1 MSLESSDPSKVTA
14 PPEEGAPALLE
25 EMANVR
31 MTTSALDDV
40 FAPGPELQ
48 PELGRWRQWNHKRPR
63 VRWCMVH
70 GRGLPAD
77 TEGWVQLQSYAGQAW
92 VPAKQGRLCA
102 LFLLP
107 ACNFPPSHLEDN
119 MLCPKCVQRTKVLM
133 QSLQ

>member
-1 MSLESSDPSKVTA
+1 MSLESSDPSKVTD

-25 EMANVR
+25 EMANVVV
-31 MTTSALDDV
+31 TTSALDDV

-63 VRWCMVH
+63 VGWCVVH

-92 VPAKQGRLCA
+92 VPEKQGRLCP

-119 MLCPKCVQRTKVLM
+119 MLCPKCVQRNKVLM